1 MGILDQLAGGLRGAA
16 GVLNPQVQQQTMEE
30 DQRNQLLRQQQAQ
43 TFVAQLAKQVSDGT
57 LPKEA
62 AQAAAASKGLNVP
75 PEFFGGPS
83 AETQARQAALAKE
96 QAYRVALSQLGPN
109 ATQEQLAAVAAQHS
123 SPGDVL
129 KTLTSSMDRA
139 STRDVTL
146 QATRERL
153 AAQVQ
158 AAQEKAQAQIEAAR
172 QRGEDQRAIAQIAA
186 NSRREIAGLMAS
198 LRQPPQPQ
206 IVQTENGPMQV
217 DRTGQATP
225 IVGPDGKPV
234 TPKSTEKALPVSAA
248 QKLMENNQNLRRA
261 EQALA
266 LISGEKVGEAQG
278 DPNATGVK
286 GYTPDAL
293 LQRTDPNGVATRAA
307 IGDLGSL
314 IIHDRSGAAVTA
326 AEFPRL
332 RPFIPVVT
340 DDPSVVKRKLTR
352 FVSEYQKQV
361 QETKDFYK
369 ESGYK
374 VPDVLQPSGVNTG
387 PNIDDLVKKYA
398 K

>member
-16 GVLNPQVQQQTMEE
+16 GVLSPDVQKQTMEE

-43 TFVAQLAKQVSDGT
+43 MLVTTLAKQVADGT
-57 LPKEA
+57 MTPEA
-62 AQAAAASKGLNVP
+62 ARAATSARGLNVP
-75 PEFFGGPS
+75 PELFGGPS
-83 AETQARQAALAKE
+83 ASTQKAMSEVNREKEYRAAIDA
-96 QAYRVALSQLGPN
+96 LGPD
-109 ATQEQLAAVAAQHS
+109 ATQEQLTGVASKFGTADKVLDVQQKSLDRRATIAAAV
-123 SPGDVL
+123 
-129 KTLTSSMDRA
+129 T
-139 STRDVTL
+139 
-146 QATRERL
+146 
-153 AAQVQ
+153 
-158 AAQEKAQAQIEAAR
+158 KAQTDAAAKIEAAR
-172 QRGEDQRAIAQIAA
+172 LRGEDQKEIARIVQDG
-186 NSRREIAGLMAS
+186 REKIAGLVAS

-217 DRTGQATP
+217 DRSGQATP

-248 QKLMENNQNLRRA
+248 QKLMENQQNLRRA

-266 LISGEKVGEAQG
+266 LISGQKVGDVQG

-286 GYTPDAL
+286 GYAPDAI
-293 LQRTDPNGVATRAA
+293 LQRTDPNGVPTRAA

-314 IIHDRSGAAVTA
+314 VIHDRSGAAVTA

-332 RPFIPVVT
+332 RPFIPLVT
-340 DDPSVVKRKLTR
+340 DSPEVAKQKLSR
-352 FVSEYQKQV
+352 FVTEYRKVV
-361 QETKDFYK
+361 QEARDFYK